1 MRDADCL
8 VFVEVRYRGGRSLTR
23 ARLTVDAR
31 KQKKLIRTA
40 AMFLARTSKLAN
52 LPVRFDVIA
61 IDSDH
66 QDGETIEWIRDAFR
80 PGDSCL

>member
-1 MRDADCL
+1 
-8 VFVEVRYRGGRSLTR
+8 
-23 ARLTVDAR
+23 
-31 KQKKLIRTA
+31 
-40 AMFLARTSKLAN
+40 MFLARTSKLAN